1 TVAVV
6 GVGFLGAVIV
16 RLAARAGARVIAIS
30 RRPFALEIAR
40 EFGAAETIPMHD
52 HQRIIER
59 VKDLTDG
66 ECCERVIEAVGLPQ
80 PLDLAS
86 DLTREGGRLMIA
98 GYHQDGPRQ
107 VNMQSWN
114 WRGIDVVNAH
124 ERDPRVY
131 ARGMREAVAA
141 VESGALKP
149 SPLFTHS
156 FRLDRLG

>member
-1 TVAVV
+1 
-6 GVGFLGAVIV
+6 
-16 RLAARAGARVIAIS
+16 
-30 RRPFALEIAR
+30 
-40 EFGAAETIPMHD
+40 
-52 HQRIIER
+52 
-59 VKDLTDG
+59 
-66 ECCERVIEAVGLPQ
+66 
-80 PLDLAS
+80 
-86 DLTREGGRLMIA
+86 MIA

-141 VESGALKP
+141 VESGALDP

-156 FRLDRLG
+156 FRLERLGEALEMVNNRPDGFLKALITV